1 MCVEPIKL
9 TMTFA
14 LYELIDRRRQL
25 KFEYSLDEE
34 MDPSIV
40 RTVVLH
46 APTLRPSPRNK
57 SVGPPSMTG
66 GPPRGAVPGA
76 NLAS

>member
-9 TMTFA
+9 TLTFA

-25 KFEYSLDEE
+25 KFEYSPDEE

-40 RTVVLH
+40 RIVVLH
-46 APTLRPSPRNK
+46 APTPRPSPRNK

-66 GPPRGAVPGA
+66 GPPAALCRGPT
-76 NLAS
+76 